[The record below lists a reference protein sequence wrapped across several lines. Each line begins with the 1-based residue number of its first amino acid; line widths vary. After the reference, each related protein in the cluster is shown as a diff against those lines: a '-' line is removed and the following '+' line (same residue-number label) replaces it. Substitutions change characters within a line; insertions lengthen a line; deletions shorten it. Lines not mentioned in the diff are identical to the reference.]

1 MAVMIAALCYAILS
15 FPVAMTGGSIRWS
28 KLLIL
33 HDNPA
38 ILILDIINKMKQ
50 NENYENKM
58 KLQKVYILFITALII
73 INKN

>member
-1 MAVMIAALCYAILS
+1 MIAALCYAILS

-38 ILILDIINKMKQ
+38 ILILGIINKMKQ

-58 KLQKVYILFITALII
+58 KLQKVYIMFITALII